1 MTVLNALT
9 VDVEEW
15 YHICDAEPFIAPADW
30 PSLPSRLMIG
40 LDVLL
45 ADLAKAGARATFF
58 VLGDA
63 AARTPRAVP
72 SILSAGHEI
81 ASHGC
86 SHKQVYKMSPE
97 EFEADLDRSVGI
109 LKEQGA
115 GDVRGFRAPEWSIR
129 PDSLWALDVLARRG
143 FRYDSSIYP
152 IRIIGMPAARPGLW
166 RVSSGGGLK
175 RAESPNTP
183 QTAGPDSE
191 TPPLCK
197 GRDGWGRCD
206 RKTNLGSVPASTS
219 PDPSLQRRGTEDGG
233 TSTGNW
239 ALVEWT
245 PPVRRIMGEN
255 VPFSGG
261 LHLRLLPY
269 KTIAR
274 WIRELNGQGVP
285 ALVYVHPWEM
295 DPDPPRVQLGAV
307 KRFVHYA
314 RIGAAREKLKQL
326 LSDFRFAPIG
336 AILDDLDPAALP
348 EGPER

>member
-1 MTVLNALT
+1 MVTNALT

-30 PSLPSRLMIG
+30 PSLPSRLQTC
-40 LDVLL
+40 LDLLL
-45 ADLAKAGARATFF
+45 ADLAMANSRATFF

-72 SILSAGHEI
+72 AILSAGHEI
-81 ASHGC
+81 ASHGY
-86 SHKQVYKMSPE
+86 SHTQVYKMSPE
-97 EFEADLDRSVGI
+97 EFSADLDRSVRI

-129 PDSLWALDVLARRG
+129 RNSLWALDVLARRG
-143 FRYDSSIYP
+143 FLYDSSIYP

-166 RVSSGGGLK
+166 RASSANG
-175 RAESPNTP
+175 R
-183 QTAGPDSE
+183 
-191 TPPLCK
+191 PLI
-197 GRDGWGRCD
+197 
-206 RKTNLGSVPASTS
+206 
-219 PDPSLQRRGTEDGG
+219 
-233 TSTGNW
+233 
-239 ALVEWT
+239 EWT

-274 WIRELNGQGVP
+274 WIRELNGRGIP
-285 ALVYVHPWEM
+285 ALVYIHPWEM
-295 DPDPPRVQLGAV
+295 DPDPPRVKLGGI

-314 RIGAAREKLKQL
+314 RIGAARQKLTRL
-326 LSDFRFAPIG
+326 LSDFRFAPIA
-336 AILDDLDPAALP
+336 AILDDLDPNVLP

>member
-81 ASHGC
+81 ASHGF

-109 LKEQGA
+109 LKEQTA

-152 IRIIGMPAARPGLW
+152 IRIIGMPEARPGLW
-166 RVSSGGGLK
+166 RFSSSNG
-175 RAESPNTP
+175 RA
-183 QTAGPDSE
+183 
-191 TPPLCK
+191 LI
-197 GRDGWGRCD
+197 
-206 RKTNLGSVPASTS
+206 
-219 PDPSLQRRGTEDGG
+219 
-233 TSTGNW
+233 
-239 ALVEWT
+239 EWT

-255 VPFSGG
+255 LPFSGG

-274 WIRELNGQGVP
+274 WIRELNGQGIP

-336 AILDDLDPAALP
+336 AILDDLDTAALP